1 GFTPKISLG
10 EYNQVFQTCFDHHRQ
25 FDGDPDV
32 IILLWRIEELLG
44 GEFARFITGDRAALA
59 AARDRIDELA
69 QAVVHL
75 RRSYAG
81 TIIVSLPPFPDATPA
96 HLLDLDTPQN
106 AGHFFHTIVLYAGER
121 LTAAG
126 NIRLLDLDS
135 LQRQFGADAAFDA
148 RKWHLYRQPYTEPF
162 LCRLGALLAR
172 IIKTARIAPKKCIVL
187 DCDNTLW
194 GGIVGEDGVKGIEIG
209 EDFPG
214 SAFRDLQRLLLH
226 WRGQGVLLALA
237 SKNNEADVWEVF
249 DQHDGMV
256 LKRDHISA
264 HRINWQPKAA
274 NLRALAAELNI
285 GTDSLVFID
294 DNRFEVEQIRIEL
307 PEVACILLDEEPAR
321 MVAAIRDLRLF
332 DKLEITDEDAQ
343 RADMMLFEQKR
354 SALAEVVSGDDF
366 IASLGLRIDLGQAL
380 PNQFGRVAQLINKT
394 NQFNLTTIR
403 RSLEEVEALH
413 ASPNWRVYA
422 LRVADRFGEY
432 GLVGVA
438 IVEIVEPA
446 VRWRIDT
453 FLLSCRVLGRG
464 VEGSFLS
471 GIAADARRTGASIID
486 AAFVPTKKNAL
497 AANFLAAH
505 GFELVNDTR
514 WTIAAELL
522 LDAGISDRSP
532 RAIGALPEPAMVPA
546 AIIPAPAAP

>member
-1 GFTPKISLG
+1 MSDVGMAEPDTKGPPKHTRAKAQWRGYLSEFERKPDIRVGIVSTFTPDSLVPMLGSALLDAGFAPEIPLG
-10 EYNQVFQTCFDHHRQ
+10 EYNQVFQTCFDHRRQ

-32 IILLWRIEELLG
+32 IVLLWRIEELLAN
-44 GEFARFITGDRAALA
+44 EFARYISGDRAALA
-59 AARDRIDELA
+59 DARDRIEELS
-69 QAVVHL
+69 QAVAHL
-75 RRSYAG
+75 RRSFAG

-96 HLLDLDTPQN
+96 HLLDLDTPLN
-106 AGHFFHTIVLYAGER
+106 AGHFFRTVAAHSGER

-126 NIRLLDLDS
+126 NVRLIDLDS
-135 LQRQFGADAAFDA
+135 LQRQFGAEAAFDA
-148 RKWHLYRQPYTEPF
+148 RKWHLYRQPYSEAF
-162 LCRLGALLAR
+162 LCSLGGLLAR
-172 IIKTARIAPKKCIVL
+172 IIKAARVAPKKCIVL

-194 GGIVGEDGVKGIEIG
+194 GGIVGEDGVMGIEIG

-307 PEVACILLDEEPAR
+307 PEVASILLDEEPAR

-354 SALAEVVSGDDF
+354 SALA
-366 IASLGLRIDLGQAL
+366 
-380 PNQFGRVAQLINKT
+380 
-394 NQFNLTTIR
+394 
-403 RSLEEVEALH
+403 
-413 ASPNWRVYA
+413 
-422 LRVADRFGEY
+422 
-432 GLVGVA
+432 
-438 IVEIVEPA
+438 
-446 VRWRIDT
+446 
-453 FLLSCRVLGRG
+453 
-464 VEGSFLS
+464 
-471 GIAADARRTGASIID
+471 
-486 AAFVPTKKNAL
+486 
-497 AANFLAAH
+497 
-505 GFELVNDTR
+505 
-514 WTIAAELL
+514 
-522 LDAGISDRSP
+522 
-532 RAIGALPEPAMVPA
+532 
-546 AIIPAPAAP
+546 